1 MQVISRWVLPIAMV
15 AIGIAILSGL
25 LLRQLPPNSGLR
37 PVLGLVAVLLGA
49 HRFVASR
56 SVVERAD
63 RRFGG
68 ERRRPW
74 ER

>member
-15 AIGIAILSGL
+15 AVGIAILSGL
-25 LLRQLPPNSGLR
+25 ILRELPAGLGIR
-37 PVLGLVAVLLGA
+37 PMLGIITVLLGV
-49 HRFVASR
+49 HRFVAAR
-56 SVVERAD
+56 SAPPRD
-63 RRFGG
+63 KRRFGG

>member
-15 AIGIAILSGL
+15 AVGIAILSGL
-25 LLRQLPPNSGLR
+25 LLRELPRDTGLR
-37 PVLGLVAVLLGA
+37 PILGLVAVLLGA
-49 HRFVASR
+49 HRFVAAR
-56 SVVERAD
+56 SGIRDDD